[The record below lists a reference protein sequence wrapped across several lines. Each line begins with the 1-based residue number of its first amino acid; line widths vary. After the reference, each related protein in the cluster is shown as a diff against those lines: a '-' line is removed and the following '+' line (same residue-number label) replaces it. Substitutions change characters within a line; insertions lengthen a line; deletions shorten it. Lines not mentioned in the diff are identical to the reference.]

1 MLKLGVIGTGWISKQ
16 FVEAIQ
22 ENGSW
27 ELTSVFS
34 RSIEKAE
41 KFGKELGLNI
51 TGYRDLEQF
60 FLVMILMLSILLL
73 PIVYI
78 LNKVDK
84 QF

>member
-41 KFGKELGLNI
+41 KFGKN
-51 TGYRDLEQF
+51 
-60 FLVMILMLSILLL
+60 LVLISQVIE
-73 PIVYI
+73 I
-78 LNKVDK
+78 
-84 QF
+84 